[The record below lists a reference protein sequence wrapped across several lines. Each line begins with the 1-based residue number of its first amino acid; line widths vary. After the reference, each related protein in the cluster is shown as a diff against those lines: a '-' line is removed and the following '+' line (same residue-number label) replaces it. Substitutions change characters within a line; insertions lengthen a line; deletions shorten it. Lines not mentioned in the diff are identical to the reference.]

1 MGYFPIEPMS
11 ILFWSCLL
19 FIVYTY
25 VGYPLLLFF
34 WSRLFPRPVNKRR
47 PDSWPSVSIIIAAKN
62 EEGTIGPRLKN
73 LLGCRYPMDRL
84 QIIVV
89 SDGSTDGTIDAVQAV
104 IDSPQEKKEVQ
115 VVLQKLDQSVGKP
128 TALNAGLLVAKG
140 ECIVFTDS
148 RQRFEEDAITQ
159 LISNFSDPSVG
170 CVSGELFFVEHENS
184 TVAEEM
190 GLYWKIE
197 KLVRKLESTIGSVA
211 GATGS
216 IYAIRKELFQPMKPQ
231 LLLDDVFTPMQI
243 VLNGY
248 RCVFDPVAR
257 AYDIPSTD
265 DTQEW
270 LRKVRTLA
278 GCWQLLTLLPSLA
291 NPMKNPIWFRFFSH
305 KIFRLLVPFALFLL
319 FVASFFPEG
328 GFYQLAIWGQI
339 VLYLTACLG
348 WLIPKTRKNK
358 MINLAFFFVMLNGAA
373 LSGFYFWAAGKCQG
387 VWK

>member
-1 MGYFPIEPMS
+1 MGNFPVEPML
-11 ILFWSCLL
+11 IVFWCCLF

-25 VGYPLLLFF
+25 FGYPLLLFL
-34 WSRLFPRPVNKRR
+34 WSRLFPRPINKKR
-47 PDSWPSVSIIIAAKN
+47 PDSWPLVSVIIAAKN
-62 EEGTIGPRLKN
+62 EERTIGPRLKN
-73 LLGCRYPMDRL
+73 LLRCRYPADRL

-89 SDGSTDGTIDAVQAV
+89 SDGSTDGTADVVQSV
-104 IDSPQEKKEVQ
+104 IDSLPEKEVK
-115 VVLQKLDQSVGKP
+115 VVLHELDQSVGKP
-128 TALNAGLLVAKG
+128 SAINEGLLKVKG
-140 ECIVFTDS
+140 DFIVFTDS
-148 RQRFEEDAITQ
+148 RQRFEEDAISQ

-184 TVAEEM
+184 TVAREM

-197 KLVRKLESTIGSVA
+197 KLVRKMESTIGSVA

-216 IYAIRKELFQPMKPQ
+216 IYAIRRELFQPMKPE

-278 GCWQLLTLLPSLA
+278 GCWQLLTILPRLA

-305 KIFRLLVPFALFLL
+305 KIFRLLVPLALFLL
-319 FVASFFPEG
+319 FVASFFPQG
-328 GFYQLAIWGQI
+328 GFYKLAILGQV
-339 VLYLTACLG
+339 VLYLMACVG
-348 WLIPKTRKNK
+348 WLIPKTRNNK
-358 MINLAFFFVMLNGAA
+358 VINLAFFFVMLNGAA